1 MDKSHDRKELGM
13 KKQHFSHILRSAMSV
28 LLAVS
33 LLMGTVPAVFA
44 AEVAGGSLS
53 RLEISGINKL
63 DKNSLLVNYL
73 DYLNSKWRSNCRTA

>member
-1 MDKSHDRKELGM
+1 M
-13 KKQHFSHILRSAMSV
+13 KKTHLSHILRSVLSV

-44 AEVAGGSLS
+44 ADGAGGSVS

-63 DKNSLLVNYL
+63 DKNSLIVN
-73 DYLNSKWRSNCRTA
+73 